1 MTESIE
7 KKEAKLLDFI
17 SQYKSVL
24 VAFSGGLDSTMVL
37 WASIK
42 AIGAD
47 NVFAAT
53 SESASFASSETED
66 SKNFAAVVLLIVVL
80 PRNLNVLIFLSLR

>member
-37 WASIK
+37 WAYIM
-42 AIGAD
+42 AIGDD

-53 SESASFASSETED
+53 SESA
-66 SKNFAAVVLLIVVL
+66 
-80 PRNLNVLIFLSLR
+80 